1 MTMIVLKGRAAK
13 VAAEIEAKEKEL
25 EIEPREL
32 NESEQVTLFL
42 IMRAFQMDDRYA
54 DMIST
59 FTDLYA
65 LIQQKGTSNDMA
77 RLHMLVDA
85 SRMAFDAKL
94 NKK

>member
-42 IMRAFQMDDRYA
+42 IMRAFQVDDRYA

-77 RLHMLVDA
+77 RLQMLVDA